1 MEDRNKKHKP
11 TKINSRSC
19 ARKNKIKA
27 QMGRNSRNAADEITI
42 NRTNTSLRNSLRN
55 QILETENASFKSCMM
70 KFLLHQQSTP
80 YERL

>member
-42 NRTNTSLRNSLRN
+42 NRTNTSLRN